1 MNKEKISDAESP
13 KLKYIVETATDLF
26 MRFGVKR
33 ITVEEIC
40 QTAKISKM
48 TFYKYFDNK
57 IDLAEYIIFSILD
70 TGQNEFDQIISQVIP
85 FKEKMNQFLKFKM
98 YYAKRFSMEFLS
110 DFMNLSSNSHEKIM
124 EYSKKNQSL
133 FIQLI
138 EEAQKK
144 GEVHKDV
151 SINFINF
158 MLNNFM
164 ELREDDRFL
173 HLFGNVE
180 DITSDMLNFF
190 FYGIMGKK

>member
-1 MNKEKISDAESP
+1 MSNISTEKSEFP
-13 KLKYIVETATDLF
+13 KFKQIVETAMVLF
-26 MRFGVKR
+26 EKYGVNR
-33 ITVEEIC
+33 VTVEEIC
-40 QTAKISKM
+40 STAQVSKM
-48 TFYKYFDNK
+48 TFYNYFNNK

-70 TGQNEFDQIISQVIP
+70 TGQKEFDQIISQDIP
-85 FKEKMNQFLKFKM
+85 FEDKMNQFIKFKM
-98 YYAKRFSMEFLS
+98 HYAKQFSKEFIIDFMHLS
-110 DFMNLSSNSHEKIM
+110 DNIHQRMM
-124 EYSKKNQSL
+124 EYSEKNQLL

-138 EEAQKK
+138 KEAQKK
-144 GEVHKDV
+144 CEVRKDV

-173 HLFGNVE
+173 NLFGNVE